1 MAVPRT
7 RYEQRST
14 LNALNTFLTAR
25 GYSGI
30 TFTDGYQPETVIAP
44 PHVSVHFPPS
54 GPATLQLGRVQ
65 GENSFYQ
72 RTVVVNA
79 YMENEGRAQGIV
91 DDIIDFWEFECV
103 EIKDHNNVSLGTVQC
118 NNVDAIIGQVFAPIM
133 GNTQNLRWRGS
144 VTAPVD
150 SYYPNL

>member
-1 MAVPRT
+1 MAIQRT
-7 RYEQRST
+7 RFEQRST
-14 LNALNTFLTAR
+14 LDAIEDFLTTR

-54 GPATLQLGRVQ
+54 GPTSLQLGRIQ
-65 GENSFYQ
+65 GQDSFYQ
-72 RTVVVNA
+72 RTIVVNA

-91 DDIIDFWEFECV
+91 DDIIDFFEFECV
-103 EIKDHNNVSLGTVQC
+103 EIKDNFGSNLGTVQC
-118 NNVDAIIGQVFAPIM
+118 NNPDGIVGQVFAPIM